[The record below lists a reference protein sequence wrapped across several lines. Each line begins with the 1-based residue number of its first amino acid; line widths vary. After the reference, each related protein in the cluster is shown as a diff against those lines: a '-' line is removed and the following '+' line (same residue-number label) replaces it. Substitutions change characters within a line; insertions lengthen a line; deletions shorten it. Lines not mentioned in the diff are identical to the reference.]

1 MNQMMSINKL
11 IKKKFTAEVNK
22 ATYLIVKLFFLLPL
36 VKNKNKAPI
45 DGNKIKEERIGK
57 FIILRLKKLI
67 RQRSQVTSRKHI
79 DIYIRFE
86 IC

>member
-1 MNQMMSINKL
+1 M
-11 IKKKFTAEVNK
+11 
-22 ATYLIVKLFFLLPL
+22 IVKLFFLLPL

-57 FIILRLKKLI
+57 FIILRLEKLI
-67 RQRSQVTSRKHI
+67 KQKNQVTSQKHI
-79 DIYIRFE
+79 DIYNRFE